1 MMSTCVLL
9 QAGFQFCCPDVW
21 NSCSRYLV
29 LLFPVPGTP
38 VPDIRYS
45 CSQLSIRHFPF
56 LSIFRTESVS
66 LQFSYAW
73 TSGAAS
79 YPHITPYYIGGT
91 VCSQI
96 SVYIGGTVCSQ
107 ISVRGGTF
115 PRNQKCL
122 VLNPRWVR
130 ICRLLSLLSC
140 NGVLQ
145 VACKVAFVWSVK
157 NDRNWKQ
164 K

>member
-1 MMSTCVLL
+1 MSTCVLL
-9 QAGFQFCCPDVW
+9 QAGSQFCCPGVW
-21 NSCSRYLV
+21 YSCSQYLV
-29 LLFPVPGTP
+29 LQFPASGTP
-38 VPDIRYS
+38 VPGIRYS

-56 LSIFRTESVS
+56 LFIFRIESVS
-66 LQFSYAW
+66 LQFSCAW

-91 VCSQI
+91 ICR
-96 SVYIGGTVCSQ
+96 Q

-115 PRNQKCL
+115 LRNQKCL
-122 VLNPRWVR
+122 VLNPHWGR

-145 VACKVAFVWSVK
+145 VACKVAFEWSVK
-157 NDRNWKQ
+157 NDSNWKQ